1 MGNNFIDEVC
11 DNMHGIEYK
20 YDLLARMDQDCK
32 YYLPA
37 KGIKLLN
44 GINHTRGTWQ
54 GSMLRFDKKPEQ
66 LSADIVKVIE
76 GAQMKDM
83 RPQDKILHQEQKAP
97 KL

>member
-1 MGNNFIDEVC
+1 
-11 DNMHGIEYK
+11 
-20 YDLLARMDQDCK
+20 
-32 YYLPA
+32 
-37 KGIKLLN
+37 
-44 GINHTRGTWQ
+44 
-54 GSMLRFDKKPEQ
+54 MLRFDKKPEQ